1 MGYLG
6 NQITTVFP
14 TSISVDSATISGN
27 TTIGGTLGVTGATTL
42 SNQLTDANMSV
53 GSVIQIINA
62 STTSEVS
69 TTGTSFVDSGVT
81 ATITPSSTSSKILVL
96 FTQHQFISGAAGES
110 RIKLLRG
117 STDLLT
123 TGYMVFSS
131 HTSVMAQGTH
141 HYLDSPSTTSA
152 TTYKVQ
158 FNSVD
163 GSNVLCNYDD
173 SAGDA
178 SSFMT
183 LMEIAQ

>member
-1 MGYLG
+1 MALTKLNFGG
-6 NQITTVFP
+6 NQQALVASDIP
-14 TSISVDSATISGN
+14 T
-27 TTIGGTLGVTGATTL
+27 
-42 SNQLTDANMSV
+42 LTANKLPS
-53 GSVIQIINA
+53 GSVLQVVNS
-62 STTSEVS
+62 STTTEVS

-96 FTQHQFISGAAGES
+96 FTQHQYMSSANGES

-123 TGYMVFSS
+123 TGYMLYSS
-131 HTSVMAQGTH
+131 HTYIMAQGTH

-163 GSNVLCNYDD
+163 GTTVYCNYDD

-183 LMEIAQ
+183 LMEIAG